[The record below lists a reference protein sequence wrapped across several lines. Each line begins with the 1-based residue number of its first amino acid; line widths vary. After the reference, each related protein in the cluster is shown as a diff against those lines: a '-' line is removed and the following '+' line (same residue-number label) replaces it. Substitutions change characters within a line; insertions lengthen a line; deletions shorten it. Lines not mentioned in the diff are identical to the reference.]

1 MVKYTTDVKKLFHEG
16 IIRAKEEGILPETFR
31 KRVILIGK
39 VYPYLF
45 IYYDIVRQL

>member
-31 KRVILIGK
+31 KRIIPVGK
-39 VYPYLF
+39 VSPYLF
-45 IYYDIVRQL
+45 IHYDIVRQL